1 MIVFPESINAI
12 PKSDPEDAFRIIEDY
27 IRYMCQRTDWAISN
41 VGKTV
46 SAAGVSSTET
56 YMLLQTLQNTVSAL
70 QSTVNSQGSSI
81 SALLQSVTTLGND
94 YAELDGRVSKTETKY
109 AALEKRM
116 ADAEAKY
123 TALEKRVGET
133 ETKYAALEQ
142 RVTALENSGQEGT

>member
-12 PKSDPEDAFRIIEDY
+12 PKSDPEDAFRIIENY

-94 YAELDGRVSKTETKY
+94 YAELAGRVSKT
-109 AALEKRM
+109 
-116 ADAEAKY
+116 EAKY
-123 TALEKRVGET
+123 TALELRVGET
-133 ETKYAALEQ
+133 EKKYAALEQ
-142 RVTALENSGQEGT
+142 RVTALENSGREVL

>member
-12 PKSDPEDAFRIIEDY
+12 PKSDPEDAFRIIENY

-94 YAELDGRVSKTETKY
+94 YAELAGRVSKTESKY
-109 AALEKRM
+109 TALEKRT
-116 ADAEAKY
+116 ADTETKC
-123 TALEKRVGET
+123 TALEKRVGEM
-133 ETKYAALEQ
+133 EKKYAALEQ
-142 RVTALENSGQEGT
+142 RVTALENSGQEVL

>member
-94 YAELDGRVSKTETKY
+94 YAELASRVSKT
-109 AALEKRM
+109 
-116 ADAEAKY
+116 EAKY
-123 TALEKRVGET
+123 TALELRVGET
-133 ETKYAALEQ
+133 EKKYAALEQ
-142 RVTALENSGQEGT
+142 RVTALENSGQEVL

>member
-12 PKSDPEDAFRIIEDY
+12 PKSDPENAFRIIEDY

-94 YAELDGRVSKTETKY
+94 YAELAGRVSKTESKY
-109 AALEKRM
+109 TALEKRM
-116 ADAEAKY
+116 ADTETKC
-123 TALEKRVGET
+123 TALEKRVGEM
-133 ETKYAALEQ
+133 EKKYSALEQ
-142 RVTALENSGQEGT
+142 RVTALENSGQEVL

>member
-94 YAELDGRVSKTETKY
+94 YAELAGRVSKT
-109 AALEKRM
+109 
-116 ADAEAKY
+116 EAKY
-123 TALEKRVGET
+123 TALELRVGET
-133 ETKYAALEQ
+133 EKKYAALEQ
-142 RVTALENSGQEGT
+142 RVTALENGGQEVL

>member
-12 PKSDPEDAFRIIEDY
+12 PKSDPEEAFRIIEDY

-94 YAELDGRVSKTETKY
+94 YAELAGRVSKT
-109 AALEKRM
+109 
-116 ADAEAKY
+116 EAKY
-123 TALEKRVGET
+123 TALELRVGET
-133 ETKYAALEQ
+133 EKKYAALEQ
-142 RVTALENSGQEGT
+142 RVAALENSGQEVL

>member
-12 PKSDPEDAFRIIEDY
+12 PKSDPENAFRIIENY

-94 YAELDGRVSKTETKY
+94 YAELAGRVSKMES
-109 AALEKRM
+109 
-116 ADAEAKY
+116 KY
-123 TALEKRVGET
+123 TALELRMGET
-133 ETKYAALEQ
+133 EKKYAALEQ
-142 RVTALENSGQEGT
+142 RVTALENSGQEVL

>member
-12 PKSDPEDAFRIIEDY
+12 PKSAPEDAFRIIEDY

-94 YAELDGRVSKTETKY
+94 YAELAGRVSKT
-109 AALEKRM
+109 
-116 ADAEAKY
+116 EAKY
-123 TALEKRVGET
+123 TALELRVGET
-133 ETKYAALEQ
+133 EKKYAALEQ
-142 RVTALENSGQEGT
+142 RVAALENSGQEVL

>member
-12 PKSDPEDAFRIIEDY
+12 PKSDPGDAFRIIEDY

-41 VGKTV
+41 VGKSV

-56 YMLLQTLQNTVSAL
+56 YMLLTTLQNTVSAL

-94 YAELDGRVSKTETKY
+94 YAELAGRVSKT
-109 AALEKRM
+109 
-116 ADAEAKY
+116 EAKY
-123 TALEKRVGET
+123 TALEQRVGET

-142 RVTALENSGQEGT
+142 RVTALENSGQEVL

>member
-12 PKSDPEDAFRIIEDY
+12 PKSDPENAFRIIEDY

-94 YAELDGRVSKTETKY
+94 YAELAGRVSKMES
-109 AALEKRM
+109 
-116 ADAEAKY
+116 KY
-123 TALEKRVGET
+123 TALELRMGET
-133 ETKYAALEQ
+133 EKKYAALEQ
-142 RVTALENSGQEGT
+142 RVTALENSGQEVL

>member
-12 PKSDPEDAFRIIEDY
+12 PKSNPEDAFRIVEDY

-94 YAELDGRVSKTETKY
+94 YAELAGRVSKT
-109 AALEKRM
+109 
-116 ADAEAKY
+116 EAKY
-123 TALEKRVGET
+123 TALELRVGET
-133 ETKYAALEQ
+133 EKKYAALEQ
-142 RVTALENSGQEGT
+142 RVAALENSGQEVL

>member
-12 PKSDPEDAFRIIEDY
+12 PKSDPEDAFRIIENY

-94 YAELDGRVSKTETKY
+94 YAELAGRVSKT
-109 AALEKRM
+109 
-116 ADAEAKY
+116 EAKY
-123 TALEKRVGET
+123 TALEQRVGET
-133 ETKYAALEQ
+133 EKKYTALEQ
-142 RVTALENSGQEGT
+142 RVTALENSGQEVL

>member
-12 PKSDPEDAFRIIEDY
+12 PKSDPEAAFRIIEDY

-46 SAAGVSSTET
+46 SEAGVSSTET

-94 YAELDGRVSKTETKY
+94 YAELAGRVSKTE
-109 AALEKRM
+109 
-116 ADAEAKY
+116 AKY
-123 TALEKRVGET
+123 TALDLRVGEA
-133 ETKYAALEQ
+133 EKKYAALEQ
-142 RVTALENSGQEGT
+142 RVAALENSGQEVL

>member
-12 PKSDPEDAFRIIEDY
+12 PKSDPEEAFRIIEDY

-94 YAELDGRVSKTETKY
+94 YAELAGRVSKMES
-109 AALEKRM
+109 
-116 ADAEAKY
+116 KY
-123 TALEKRVGET
+123 TALELRVGET
-133 ETKYAALEQ
+133 EKKYAALEQ
-142 RVTALENSGQEGT
+142 RVTALENSGQEVL

>member
-12 PKSDPEDAFRIIEDY
+12 PKSDPESAFRIIEDY

-94 YAELDGRVSKTETKY
+94 YAELAGRVSKT
-109 AALEKRM
+109 
-116 ADAEAKY
+116 EAKY
-123 TALEKRVGET
+123 TALELRVGET
-133 ETKYAALEQ
+133 EKKYVALEQ
-142 RVTALENSGQEGT
+142 RVTALENSGQEVL

>member
-12 PKSDPEDAFRIIEDY
+12 PKSNPEDAFRIIEDY

-81 SALLQSVTTLGND
+81 SALLQSATTLGND
-94 YAELDGRVSKTETKY
+94 YAELAGRVSKT
-109 AALEKRM
+109 
-116 ADAEAKY
+116 EAKY
-123 TALEKRVGET
+123 TALELRVGET
-133 ETKYAALEQ
+133 EKKYAALEQ
-142 RVTALENSGQEGT
+142 RVAALENSGQEVL

>member
-12 PKSDPEDAFRIIEDY
+12 PKSNPEDAFRIIENY

-94 YAELDGRVSKTETKY
+94 YAELAGRVSKTESKY
-109 AALEKRM
+109 TALEKRT
-116 ADAEAKY
+116 ADTETKC
-123 TALEKRVGET
+123 TALEKRVGER
-133 ETKYAALEQ
+133 EKKYAALEQ
-142 RVTALENSGQEGT
+142 RVTALENSGQEVL